1 MEYRCVFRGLVRQ
14 VASPPAMS
22 AEPKPDFSEFAEFAD
37 VLRKQ
42 RRRSE
47 KLVRRALNRA
57 KAHYPVPLDEL
68 NDVGRALD
76 NALAVVERAIEEL
89 RVQNDALFAARTE
102 VEDAYAQFR
111 DFFEFAPDA
120 YVVTTP
126 DTRVR
131 YANHTA
137 CSLLG
142 LRKNG
147 LAGQLL
153 ISCVPLESRGAFR
166 SALVRSLSP
175 GVVSEWPATLIAK
188 DGTSSRQFGCRMRIR
203 AVAASGSS
211 SPPVL
216 YWNFTEETDEDLF

>member
-1 MEYRCVFRGLVRQ
+1 
-14 VASPPAMS
+14 MS

-57 KAHYPVPLDEL
+57 KAHYPVPFDEL
-68 NDVGRALD
+68 NDVSRALD
-76 NALAVVERAIEEL
+76 NALNVVERAIEEL
-89 RVQNDALFAARTE
+89 R
-102 VEDAYAQFR
+102 
-111 DFFEFAPDA
+111 
-120 YVVTTP
+120 
-126 DTRVR
+126 
-131 YANHTA
+131 
-137 CSLLG
+137 
-142 LRKNG
+142 
-147 LAGQLL
+147 
-153 ISCVPLESRGAFR
+153 
-166 SALVRSLSP
+166 
-175 GVVSEWPATLIAK
+175 LIAK